1 VVPAGVRVAGNRRDR
16 EKGNH
21 SSDSKPA
28 TMGQHLSLFSSEF
41 FRSEIRREL
50 NRFQHRRNPVKAKI
64 SPMPG

>member
-1 VVPAGVRVAGNRRDR
+1 MGTAIAVVPAGVRVAGNRRDR

-41 FRSEIRREL
+41 FAAKSAENRTGFSTDEI
-50 NRFQHRRNPVKAKI
+50 P
-64 SPMPG
+64 